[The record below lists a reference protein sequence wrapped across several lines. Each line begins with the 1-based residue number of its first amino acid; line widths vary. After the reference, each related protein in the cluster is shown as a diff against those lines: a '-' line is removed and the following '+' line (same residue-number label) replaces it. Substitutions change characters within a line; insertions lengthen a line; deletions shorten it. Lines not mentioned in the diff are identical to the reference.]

1 MQTKLTSLTFP
12 KWSNAQ
18 HSAIDCIITTSQFSD
33 EQLPFTASQDDIE
46 PHGRAIFQELTE
58 GKYGQIAE
66 YVEPV
71 DATEQSQPAV
81 TGAQTL

>member
-1 MQTKLTSLTFP
+1 MQTQLTSLTNP
-12 KWSNAQ
+12 QWTNAE
-18 HSAIDCIITTSQFSD
+18 HSAIDCIITINQLGD

-58 GKYGQIAE
+58 GKYGPIAE
-66 YVEPV
+66 YIEPSN
-71 DATEQSQPAV
+71 ATEQNQPTV